1 MKQKCLEQLCT
12 FINYVLPSHFK
23 DIFKV
28 LQLSSCPRCSL
39 QARTHFI
46 PPLWGLRTIENR
58 ESFVRHVPSKKCSVA
73 PPCVLISKQTL
84 NTTVITILPS
94 TIDSKTFSHW
104 SGSLFQVTFF
114 LYLLFHTNSIN
125 VNQVSVITFLVVP
138 KFSDSSSVYYS
149 LISWGQS
156 NFLLPVL
163 SPPQL
168 LLPRVSALLWSAFLA
183 WHAKIQKQSAY
194 HYDCSSCPD

>member
-1 MKQKCLEQLCT
+1 MPRAALHIHKLHFNKSFQGHFQSLE
-12 FINYVLPSHFK
+12 
-23 DIFKV
+23 
-28 LQLSSCPRCSL
+28 LSSCPQCSL

-46 PPLWGLRTIENR
+46 PPLWGLRTTENR
-58 ESFVRHVPSKKCSVA
+58 ESFIRHMQSKKCSVA
-73 PPCVLISKQTL
+73 PPRALISKQTL
-84 NTTVITILPS
+84 NTTVIPILPS

-104 SGSLFQVTFF
+104 SGCLFQVTFF
-114 LYLLFHTNSIN
+114 LCLLFHTNSIN
-125 VNQVSVITFLVVP
+125 VSQVSVITSLVVP

-168 LLPRVSALLWSAFLA
+168 LLPHVPALLWSAFLA